1 MNYQKK
7 LRDLIITDDWISKKK
22 KKERED
28 LKNRVKFMVS
38 DELREK
44 SLQVLN
50 SKSTEINKLVD
61 SMLDKSKDPY
71 TAAEDLSL
79 LVFSG
84 K

>member
-1 MNYQKK
+1 
-7 LRDLIITDDWISKKK
+7 
-22 KKERED
+22 
-28 LKNRVKFMVS
+28 MVL

-71 TAAEDLSL
+71 TAAEELSL